1 MPNSNTA
8 PGFRVLILG
17 GTGMVGRSFLK
28 YLLDLGVC
36 SCIRVADKLLPQI
49 SFMLPEQE
57 ALFDNE
63 IVEFVQ
69 ADLTK
74 DTHLD
79 RAFKHAADWDGERL
93 IFDYVFNLAAE
104 TRYGQAVPL
113 YESRCTE
120 LSKLCAQRAAQIKCR
135 RYVEVST
142 ALVYKSQA
150 RTAAAED
157 YKLNP
162 WTSQSTAK
170 LAAEE
175 EVKKVAAA
183 TGLNYIIL
191 RPAIIY
197 GPADVN
203 GLMPRIV
210 CAAAYVELK
219 ETMKFLWDAGIKIN
233 TVHVSDVCAAMWTVA
248 HTNRER
254 VPSGEVFNLC
264 DRGDTDV
271 GTVNSFLSELFGIK
285 TGFHGT
291 MLSNVARLRL
301 ADVVD
306 IANDKHLKPWDT
318 LCKSNNIDRTPLSP
332 FMSIELLD
340 SNHLYVNGSKIER
353 DTDFRYGVP
362 TIQKQHLEESIQAA
376 IESQI
381 FPPILQK

>member
-1 MPNSNTA
+1 MSSTS
-8 PGFRVLILG
+8 GLRVLILG

-57 ALFDNE
+57 AMFDNPV
-63 IVEFVQ
+63 VEFVQ

-74 DTHLD
+74 EAHLD
-79 RAFKHAADWDGERL
+79 RVFKPPANWEGER

-120 LSKLCAQRAAQIKCR
+120 LSKLCAQRASLIKCL

-150 RTAAAED
+150 RTAADED
-157 YKLNP
+157 YKLSP
-162 WTSQSTAK
+162 WTSQSAAK

-175 EVKKVAAA
+175 EVKKVSQTAM
-183 TGLNYIIL
+183 GLDYVIL

-210 CAAAYVELK
+210 CAAAYVELG

-233 TVHVSDVCAAMWTVA
+233 TVHVSDVCKAMWTVA
-248 HTNRER
+248 HTNRDQ
-254 VPSGEVFNLC
+254 VPSGTVYNLA

-271 GTVNSFLSELFGIK
+271 GTVNAFLSELFGIK
-285 TGFHGT
+285 TGFHGSI
-291 MLSNVARLRL
+291 LSNVARLRL

-306 IANDKHLKPWDT
+306 IANEKHLKPWDT
-318 LCKSNNIDRTPLSP
+318 LCKTHNVDRTPLSP
-332 FMSIELLD
+332 FMSLELLD
-340 SNHLYVNGSKIER
+340 SNHLFINGSKIER
-353 DTDFRYGVP
+353 DTDFVYGVP
-362 TIQKQHLEESIQAA
+362 IIQKRHLQESVEAA
-376 IESQI
+376 IEAHI
-381 FPPILQK
+381 FPPILVKK